1 MICVATCRVKNI
13 RNEQVIRTIGERVRS
28 LRIERK
34 LSMEKLA
41 QLAEMEYR
49 QLSNVELGQTDASIS
64 TLSAI
69 CKAMEISLRE
79 LMDAEGLC

>member
-13 RNEQVIRTIGERVRS
+13 RDEQVIRAIGERVRS
-28 LRIERK
+28 LRTERK

-69 CKAMEISLRE
+69 CGALGISLKE
-79 LMDAEGLC
+79 LMDGEGLM

>member
-1 MICVATCRVKNI
+1 MKNI